1 MDSKF
6 ILGLAKLGERT
17 LIVMK
22 VEALM
27 GNAELGISL

>member
-1 MDSKF
+1 
-6 ILGLAKLGERT
+6 LGLAKIGERT
-17 LIVMK
+17 MIVMN